1 MRYINLHLHYIY
13 ITLKTLDRVV
23 VKVPK
28 STHITPIL
36 KSLHWLKVNER
47 IEQTSVSYL
56 QSSHN
61 QSTTQL
67 SSQSDFFNP
76 LAVPAPTLSCPPHH
90 LLTENH
96 RSLIQI
102 CITSYLESTSR
113 FISSTNFISI
123 HLIHQPFFCY
133 HHHSQHPLFLHSS
146 NPGPKPTFSTNLTHL
161 NKLLVAPFTDHSRLD
176 YIIFIFSSFFV

>member
-13 ITLKTLDRVV
+13 ITFKTLDRVV

-61 QSTTQL
+61 QSTT
-67 SSQSDFFNP
+67 
-76 LAVPAPTLSCPPHH
+76 
-90 LLTENH
+90 
-96 RSLIQI
+96 
-102 CITSYLESTSR
+102 
-113 FISSTNFISI
+113 
-123 HLIHQPFFCY
+123 
-133 HHHSQHPLFLHSS
+133 
-146 NPGPKPTFSTNLTHL
+146 
-161 NKLLVAPFTDHSRLD
+161 
-176 YIIFIFSSFFV
+176 